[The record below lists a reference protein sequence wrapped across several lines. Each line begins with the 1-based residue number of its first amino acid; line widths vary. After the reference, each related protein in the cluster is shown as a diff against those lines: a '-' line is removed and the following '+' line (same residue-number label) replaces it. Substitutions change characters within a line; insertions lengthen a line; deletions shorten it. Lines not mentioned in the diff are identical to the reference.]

1 MDNLQIWNKVDK
13 TDLKYAKNTKLGG
26 RMITAI
32 DPQYQKLK
40 ATELFGPMG
49 IGWGI
54 ENEEIKYMD
63 IEETKLA
70 HYSAQLWY
78 KFNDQEAS
86 KIPIHANIK
95 LSYRTRKGELFV
107 DDNYAK
113 KLQTDALTKGLSS
126 LGFNADV
133 FLGKFEDNRYIADRT
148 LDAQAND
155 IVTID
160 MIEKEI
166 ELIEADDG
174 LKIWLMD
181 EALMVKTGYS
191 ESNFDLYQKCINRIK
206 SNYPEGKITKY
217 KNKRAELVSE
227 GPCIAARQLE
237 TLVDSDDLIGLNE
250 LWADYSQIEI
260 KKIWRNI
267 SIEYQ
272 HNIKQMR
279 ANNG

>member
-1 MDNLQIWNKVDK
+1 MNNLQIWEKVDK

-26 RMITAI
+26 RVITAI

-40 ATELFGPMG
+40 ATELLGPMG

-54 ENEEIKYMD
+54 ENEEIKYID

-70 HYSAQLWY
+70 HYSAELWY
-78 KFNDQEAS
+78 RFNSETA

-148 LDAQAND
+148 LDAQADD
-155 IVTID
+155 IITME

-166 ELIEADDG
+166 EAIEEDQAVTV
-174 LKIWLMD
+174 WLMD
-181 EALMVKTGYS
+181 ESLMLKTGYS
-191 ESNFDLYQKCINRIK
+191 ESNFDLYKRCLDKIK
-206 SNYPEGKITKY
+206 SNYPQGNITKY
-217 KNKRAELVSE
+217 KNRRSELVSA
-227 GPCIAARQLE
+227 GPKVAAIDLE
-237 TLVDSDDLIGLNE
+237 RLSTDNDIDGLNE
-250 LWADYSQIEI
+250 LWEEFSSTEI

-267 SIEYQ
+267 SSEHQ
-272 HNIKQMR
+272 DRIKEMR
-279 ANNG
+279 NRDG